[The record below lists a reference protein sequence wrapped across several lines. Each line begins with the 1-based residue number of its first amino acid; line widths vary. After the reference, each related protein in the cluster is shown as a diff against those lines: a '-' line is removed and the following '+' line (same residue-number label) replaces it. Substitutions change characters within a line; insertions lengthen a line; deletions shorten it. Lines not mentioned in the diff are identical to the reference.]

1 MTVAGGVVERL
12 AAMEPLLLV
21 LRASLLV
28 LLVNSNDDPAV
39 MVAVA
44 VVCLVALPRPALL
57 RSPWLWAALFAAVGA
72 RQLVTWHTID
82 DHVVVTTYWCG
93 AIAVALRARDAM
105 ATLALSAR
113 LLVGTLFA
121 FAAGWKLF
129 SGQFLDGTFFR
140 YTLLF
145 DDRFEVVARTVGG
158 TTDAMRGSNVAAVN
172 QLLAGGGG
180 GEVVLREGAGAPA
193 LALVFTWWG
202 LLIELAVAAAFL
214 LPLARG
220 HGRHLHLHRARH
232 ATLATFAATTY
243 AVVPVGG
250 FGALLLV
257 LGASQADSERGR
269 VAYLAGA
276 GALVVWAALWPAL
289 FLS

>member
-1 MTVAGGVVERL
+1 MRGRRPGLAGGD
-12 AAMEPLLLV
+12 PL
-21 LRASLLV
+21 
-28 LLVNSNDDPAV
+28 
-39 MVAVA
+39 
-44 VVCLVALPRPALL
+44 
-57 RSPWLWAALFAAVGA
+57 
-72 RQLVTWHTID
+72 
-82 DHVVVTTYWCG
+82 
-93 AIAVALRARDAM
+93 

-113 LLVGTLFA
+113 FLVGSLFA

-140 YTLLF
+140 YTLSF
-145 DDRFEVVARTVGG
+145 DERFEVVARFVGG
-158 TTDAMRGSNVAAVN
+158 TTDAMRGSNLAAVN
-172 QLLAGGGG
+172 QLLAAGGG

-193 LALVFTWWG
+193 LAVVFTWWG
-202 LLIELAVAAAFL
+202 LLIELAVAAVFL
-214 LPLARG
+214 LPL
-220 HGRHLHLHRARH
+220 GRRWHRARHRVRH

-257 LGASQADSERGR
+257 LGATQADSERGR

-276 GALVVWAALWPAL
+276 VALLAWAALWPAL